1 MSMYENFKDNI
12 EHKIIENEEIR
23 NTINI
28 LDMNFSYDDTLI
40 TIRSRAFKKI
50 RIKKKFIIKTL
61 KDMKKYNDEMIEFY
75 LKKSFEQSQKKG
87 E

>member
-1 MSMYENFKDNI
+1 MYENFKDNV

-28 LDMNFSYDDTLI
+28 LDMNFPYDDTLI

-75 LKKSFEQSQKKG
+75 LKQSFEQSQKKG

>member
-1 MSMYENFKDNI
+1 MSMYESFKDNI

-28 LDMNFSYDDTLI
+28 LDMNFPYDDTLI

>member
-1 MSMYENFKDNI
+1 MSMYESFKDNI

-23 NTINI
+23 STINI
-28 LDMNFSYDDTLI
+28 LDMNFPYDDTLI

-75 LKKSFEQSQKKG
+75 LKKSFEQSEKKG

>member
-1 MSMYENFKDNI
+1 MSMYESFKDNI

-28 LDMNFSYDDTLI
+28 LDMNFPYDDTLI
-40 TIRSRAFKKI
+40 TIRSCAFKKI

-61 KDMKKYNDEMIEFY
+61 KDMKKYNDGMIEFY

>member
-28 LDMNFSYDDTLI
+28 LDMNFPYDDTLI
-40 TIRSRAFKKI
+40 TVRSRAFKKI

>member
-1 MSMYENFKDNI
+1 MSVYENFKDNI

-28 LDMNFSYDDTLI
+28 LDMNFPYDDTLI

>member
-1 MSMYENFKDNI
+1 MSIYESFKDNI

-28 LDMNFSYDDTLI
+28 LDMNFPYDDTLI

-75 LKKSFEQSQKKG
+75 LKQSFEQSQKKG

>member
-28 LDMNFSYDDTLI
+28 LDMNFPYDDTLI

>member
-1 MSMYENFKDNI
+1 MSMYENFKDNLA
-12 EHKIIENEEIR
+12 HKIIENEEIR

-28 LDMNFSYDDTLI
+28 LDMNFPYDDTLI
-40 TIRSRAFKKI
+40 TIRSRVFKKI

>member
-1 MSMYENFKDNI
+1 MSVYENFKDNI

-28 LDMNFSYDDTLI
+28 LDMNFPYDDTLI

-61 KDMKKYNDEMIEFY
+61 QDMKKYNDEMIEFY
-75 LKKSFEQSQKKG
+75 LKQSFEQSQKKG

>member
-1 MSMYENFKDNI
+1 MSIYENFKDNI

-28 LDMNFSYDDTLI
+28 LDMNFPYDDTLI

>member
-28 LDMNFSYDDTLI
+28 LDMNFPYDDTLI

-50 RIKKKFIIKTL
+50 KIKKKFIIKTL
-61 KDMKKYNDEMIEFY
+61 KDIKKYNDEMIEFY

>member
-28 LDMNFSYDDTLI
+28 LDMNFPYDDTLI

-50 RIKKKFIIKTL
+50 RIKKKFIIQ
-61 KDMKKYNDEMIEFY
+61 Y
-75 LKKSFEQSQKKG
+75 S
-87 E
+87 

>member
-1 MSMYENFKDNI
+1 MSMYESFKDNI

-28 LDMNFSYDDTLI
+28 LDMNFPYDDTLI

-50 RIKKKFIIKTL
+50 RIKKKIIIKTL

-75 LKKSFEQSQKKG
+75 LKKSFEQS
-87 E
+87 

>member
-28 LDMNFSYDDTLI
+28 LDMNFPYDDTLI
-40 TIRSRAFKKI
+40 TIRSRTFKKI

>member
-1 MSMYENFKDNI
+1 MSMYENFKDNV

-28 LDMNFSYDDTLI
+28 LDMNFPYDDTLI

>member
-1 MSMYENFKDNI
+1 MSVYENFKDNI

-28 LDMNFSYDDTLI
+28 LDMNFPYDDTLI

-75 LKKSFEQSQKKG
+75 LKQSFEQSQKKG

>member
-28 LDMNFSYDDTLI
+28 LDMNFPYDDTLI
-40 TIRSRAFKKI
+40 IIRSRAFKKI

>member
-1 MSMYENFKDNI
+1 MSMYESFKDNI

-28 LDMNFSYDDTLI
+28 LDMNFPYADTLI
-40 TIRSRAFKKI
+40 TIRSRTIKKI
-50 RIKKKFIIKTL
+50 KIKKKFIIKTL

-75 LKKSFEQSQKKG
+75 LKQSFEQSQKKG

>member
-1 MSMYENFKDNI
+1 MSMYENFKDNV

-28 LDMNFSYDDTLI
+28 LDMNFPYDDTLI

-75 LKKSFEQSQKKG
+75 LKQSFEQSQKKG

>member
-28 LDMNFSYDDTLI
+28 LDMNFPYDDTLI

-50 RIKKKFIIKTL
+50 RIKKKFVIKTL
-61 KDMKKYNDEMIEFY
+61 KNMKKYNDEMIEFY

>member
-1 MSMYENFKDNI
+1 
-12 EHKIIENEEIR
+12 
-23 NTINI
+23 
-28 LDMNFSYDDTLI
+28 MNFPYDDTLI

-61 KDMKKYNDEMIEFY
+61 KDMKKYNDEIIEFY

>member
-28 LDMNFSYDDTLI
+28 LDMNFPYDDTLI

-61 KDMKKYNDEMIEFY
+61 KDIKKYNDEMIEFY

>member
-1 MSMYENFKDNI
+1 MSMYESFKDNI

-28 LDMNFSYDDTLI
+28 LDMNFPYDDTLI
-40 TIRSRAFKKI
+40 TIRSRVFKKI

>member
-1 MSMYENFKDNI
+1 MSTYENFKDNI
-12 EHKIIENEEIR
+12 EYKIIENEEIR

-28 LDMNFSYDDTLI
+28 LDMNFPCDDTLI

>member
-28 LDMNFSYDDTLI
+28 LDMNFPYDDTLI
-40 TIRSRAFKKI
+40 TIHSRAFKKI

-61 KDMKKYNDEMIEFY
+61 KDVKKYNDEMIEFY

>member
-1 MSMYENFKDNI
+1 MYENFKDNI

-28 LDMNFSYDDTLI
+28 LDMNFPYDDTLI

>member
-1 MSMYENFKDNI
+1 MSMYESFKDNI

-28 LDMNFSYDDTLI
+28 LDMNFPYDDTLI

-61 KDMKKYNDEMIEFY
+61 KDIKKYNDEMIEFY

>member
-1 MSMYENFKDNI
+1 MSMYESFKDNI

-28 LDMNFSYDDTLI
+28 LDMNFPYDDTLI

-50 RIKKKFIIKTL
+50 RIKKKFKIKTL